1 MHEMSLAEGVL
12 RIIEENAKNGNYS
25 RVLVVRLEIG
35 ALSHVE
41 PEALRFCFDAVI
53 RGSLADGAR
62 LEILET
68 EGRGYCLG
76 CGKEVTV
83 AARYDPCP
91 DCGAYQVQ
99 VTGGDELRVRDLEV
113 E

>member
-12 RIIEENAKNGNYS
+12 RIVEENARAGEYS

-35 ALSHVE
+35 ALSSVE
-41 PEALRFCFDAVI
+41 PESLRFCFDAVV
-53 RGSLADGAR
+53 RGTVAEGAR
-62 LEILET
+62 LEIIAT

-76 CGKEVTV
+76 CAAEVTV

-91 DCGAYQVQ
+91 RCGAYQVQ
-99 VTGGDELRVRDLEV
+99 VTGGDEMRVRDLEV